1 MVKAPKLY
9 VRIDDEEHGPL
20 TVEEI
25 KEWVD
30 EGRFILDD
38 FIRMDGNVHW
48 VKAENVV
55 HLKALF
61 GEKRQREALGAF
73 ESWIDAVRSGK
84 PATQLSHTGVEAERA
99 RIQEELDG
107 LEKKRK
113 RIEKEERTLREADGE
128 REEEFRRILSER
140 NELEETRRRLETEEA
155 EVRKMAARVKKTRRV
170 PALIAAGVVLTV
182 LIAAVPIYYFALYL
196 PGKDAAEKAD
206 TLTDKLAKLDE
217 LERRIAGLTD
227 EYNDAITR
235 GDEGKVEELKKEID
249 EALAKKEEL
258 VEDIG
263 PTMDTTKG
271 KTTLGG
277 LLRAEGPGA
286 NTPTRSS
293 GAVTSAIGGNIGGL
307 RSTYSSE
314 LSVNPDISGQIIV
327 GFTVVAGG
335 SVSNAH
341 VVSSTIGNSAVESAA
356 VAAVRRTRFGAAD
369 GETTMTYKFE
379 FAPR

>member
-1 MVKAPKLY
+1 MVESTKLY
-9 VRIDDEEHGPL
+9 LRIDDEEHGPL

-30 EGRFILDD
+30 EGRFTLEDY
-38 FIRMDGNVHW
+38 IRMDGNVHW

-61 GEKRQREALGAF
+61 DEKRKREALGAF
-73 ESWIDAVRSGK
+73 ETWIDAVRSGK
-84 PATQLSHTGVEAERA
+84 PATQLSYAGVEAERA
-99 RIQEELDG
+99 RIQEELDE
-107 LEKKRK
+107 LEERRK
-113 RIEKEERTLREADGE
+113 SIEDEERTLREADEE

-140 NELEETRRRLETEEA
+140 NELEETRRRLESEEA
-155 EVRKMAARVKKTRRV
+155 EVRKMAASAKKTRRV
-170 PALIAAGVVLTV
+170 PVLIAAGVVLV
-182 LIAAVPIYYFALYL
+182 FLMAAVPAYYFVLYL
-196 PGKDAAEKAD
+196 PGKEAAEKAD
-206 TLTDKLAKLDE
+206 TLADKLAKVEE
-217 LERRIAGLTD
+217 LERRIADLTD
-227 EYNDAITR
+227 EYNDAIAR

-249 EALAKKEEL
+249 EALAEKEGL

-271 KTTLGG
+271 KTSLGG
-277 LLRAEGPGA
+277 LLRAQGPGA

-314 LSVNPDISGQIIV
+314 LSTNPGISGQV
-327 GFTVVAGG
+327 VVEFTVDTGG
-335 SVSNAH
+335 SVTNAH
-341 VVSSTIGNSAVESAA
+341 VVSSTVGNSAVESEA

-379 FAPR
+379 FTPR